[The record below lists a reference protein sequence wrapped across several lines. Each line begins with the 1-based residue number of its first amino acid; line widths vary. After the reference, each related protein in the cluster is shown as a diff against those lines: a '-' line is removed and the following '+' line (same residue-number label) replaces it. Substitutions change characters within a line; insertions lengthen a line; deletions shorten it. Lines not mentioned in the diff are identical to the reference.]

1 MKGNADAPR
10 RLALVTGTSSGIGE
24 AVARELLGRG
34 WRVVGLSRR
43 PGILDHPSYQHLN
56 VDLSELST
64 LPERVEQAVGSAV
77 TDPVIERVAL
87 VNNAADPGLLGP
99 VEVIDPVAMLP
110 VFGVNVVAPTWLSG
124 WVARRCRRGVPLRIV
139 NVLSG
144 AGVRPFPGLATYG
157 ATKAALR
164 MVGMVLAS
172 EVDAGRDGSQRD
184 VTILCYSP
192 GPVDT
197 PMQEKARTSSAKVFP
212 LVETFTRWAAEGQLV
227 PPAAPAGEIAAYVE
241 GDGYPGFAECRS
253 GELGTLGGARP

>member
-1 MKGNADAPR
+1 MGAPR

-24 AVARELLGRG
+24 AVARELLRRE
-34 WRVVGLSRR
+34 WRVVGFSRR
-43 PGILDHPSYQHLN
+43 RGQLRHPSYEHLAL
-56 VDLSELST
+56 DLSELST
-64 LPERVEQAVGSAV
+64 LPERIEQVVGSTVA
-77 TDPVIERVAL
+77 DPLIERVAL

-99 VEVIDPVAMLP
+99 VEVIDPSAMLP
-110 VFGVNVVAPTWLSG
+110 VFAVNVAAPTWLSG
-124 WVARRCRRGVPLRIV
+124 SVVRRSRPTVPVRIV

-172 EVDAGRDGSQRD
+172 ELDGAREGIQRD

-197 PMQEKARTSSAKVFP
+197 PMQAQARAASPTVFP
-212 LVETFTRWAAEGQLV
+212 LVETFTRWAADGQLM
-227 PPAAPAGEIAAYVE
+227 PPATPAAEIVSYIE
-241 GDGYPGFAECRS
+241 GSGYPRFAECRS
-253 GELGTLGGARP
+253 GELATLGDGRA